1 MPFHHPGD
9 EAISVTTAV
18 GMPKKAADA
27 RRDPRVSLLFSD
39 ATGSGIH
46 DPSMVLVQGIATV
59 DDADLD
65 LNRARYERDSA
76 AKPTG
81 PTEQAPSGTA
91 FDWYYARLYIDV
103 RPMRVYVWRKGDLG
117 AEPDVHELDEAD
129 TEAAQGLPAPPPR
142 PPGRPPH
149 WNRRLEHLGRRH
161 DTAVLSF
168 VETDGHPFAIRVPVD
183 ADRRAKVV
191 RIDAEPHGVRLLP
204 GPACLTAHDHH
215 EQLHWTRN
223 FQVRG
228 ELLQDRDGWLV
239 TPQRVLSGFELPPS
253 GAVTRAVLNLGKIR
267 RFRQTAKR
275 ERERRA
281 SGPGRPSG

>member
-1 MPFHHPGD
+1 VVPFYTPGD
-9 EAISVTTAV
+9 AEISVTTGL

-27 RRDPRVSLLFSD
+27 RRDPRVALLFSD

-81 PTEQAPSGTA
+81 PNEQAPSGSA
-91 FDWYYARLYIDV
+91 FDWYYTRLYIDV
-103 RPMRVYVWRKGDLG
+103 RPLRVYVWRRGDLG
-117 AEPDVHELDEAD
+117 AEPDLYELDSEGPAD
-129 TEAAQGLPAPPPR
+129 LPEPPPR
-142 PPGRPPH
+142 PPGRPPV
-149 WNRRLEHLGRRH
+149 WNRRLEQLGARH

-168 VETDGHPFAIRVPVD
+168 VETDGHPFALRVPVD

-191 RIDAEPHGVRLLP
+191 RIDVEPHGVRLLP

-215 EQLHWTRN
+215 ELLHWTRN
-223 FQVRG
+223 FQLRG
-228 ELLQDRDGWLV
+228 ELLQDRDGWLI
-239 TPQRVLSGFELPPS
+239 TPQRVVTGFELPPS

-267 RFRQTAKR
+267 RFRRTARRERAKR
-275 ERERRA
+275 KA
-281 SGPGRPSG
+281 PA

>member
-1 MPFHHPGD
+1 VPFHQLGD
-9 EAISVTTAV
+9 DTISVTTGL

-27 RRDPRVSLLFSD
+27 RRNPRVSLLFSD
-39 ATGSGIH
+39 PTGSGIH

-65 LNRARYERDSA
+65 QNRARYERDSA
-76 AKPTG
+76 TKPTG
-81 PTEQAPSGTA
+81 PTEQAPGGTA
-91 FDWYYARLYIDV
+91 FDWYYTRLYIEV
-103 RPMRVYVWRKGDLG
+103 RPLRVYVWRKGDLG
-117 AEPDVHELDEAD
+117 AEPDVYELAPDPDPED
-129 TEAAQGLPAPPPR
+129 LPPTPPR

-168 VETDGHPFAIRVPVD
+168 VETDGYPFAIRVPVD
-183 ADRRAKVV
+183 AGRRAKVV

-215 EQLHWTRN
+215 EMLHWTRN

-228 ELLQDRDGWLV
+228 ELLQDRDGWLI
-239 TPQRVLSGFELPPS
+239 TPQRVLTGFELPPS

-267 RFRQTAKR
+267 RFRKTAKR
-275 ERERRA
+275 ERRRRG
-281 SGPGRPSG
+281 SGSGRPTG